1 MRPGGR
7 CCAARAH
14 RRHAART
21 ARGRGL
27 RGLRGR
33 SGNRC
38 RRVRDRHDL
47 HDFAGGDR
55 IARVVDHAIAC
66 RGPETISTRVP
77 KSRPICTRSSAVR
90 PFAATVATVTPS
102 GRNSALTGSSNAGA
116 ALATTRCACAYA
128 PGSSAPSALSTS
140 ISTRSVR
147 VTGSIAPAVRDA
159 RTPRILL
166 RGQVDRRTGRDVGRA
181 VLRHVDEHAQRAGLL
196 QMEQLAGQAGTAW
209 RATRGDER
217 ADVDVA
223 RGDHAVE
230 RCADRFVRHQLVQ
243 VRDVRLRGREH
254 RTLRVHVG
262 HLRVGV
268 PLRHRLRRQH
278 VLPALRGRFRI
289 VVVRLRGGRVGARAT
304 AHRDRARRS
313 ARAAGRP
320 SRARR
325 DPRSSARY
333 SRWCAHRST
342 LPRTASPNRAASASG
357 RRRRAGR
364 DHRYRQRLL
373 RGHLRALRG
382 ARIDARHD
390 TDREQRGGERDG
402 GERHGQ
408 PAGASAVRRVG
419 RRLAGAGRDGR
430 AFDRAGR
437 VGRVGGRRARVRSSR
452 S

>member
-1 MRPGGR
+1 MRPGR
-7 CCAARAH
+7 PVRAARAH

-66 RGPETISTRVP
+66 RGETISTRAEIAPDLHALERGASV
-77 KSRPICTRSSAVR
+77 RGDGRHRHAVR
-90 PFAATVATVTPS
+90 PEQQRAD
-102 GRNSALTGSSNAGA
+102 GSSNAGA

-159 RTPRILL
+159 RGKVPPRILL

-268 PLRHRLRRQH
+268 LLRHRLRRQH

-289 VVVRLRGGRVGARAT
+289 VVVRLRGGRVGARLRNCASRSGAAICASGWPAFT
-304 AHRDRARRS
+304 CAPRS
-313 ARAAGRP
+313 ALQ
-320 SRARR
+320 
-325 DPRSSARY
+325 
-333 SRWCAHRST
+333 CA
-342 LPRTASPNRAASASG
+342 
-357 RRRRAGR
+357 
-364 DHRYRQRLL
+364 
-373 RGHLRALRG
+373 
-382 ARIDARHD
+382 I
-390 TDREQRGGERDG
+390 
-402 GERHGQ
+402 
-408 PAGASAVRRVG
+408 
-419 RRLAGAGRDGR
+419 
-430 AFDRAGR
+430 
-437 VGRVGGRRARVRSSR
+437 
-452 S
+452 